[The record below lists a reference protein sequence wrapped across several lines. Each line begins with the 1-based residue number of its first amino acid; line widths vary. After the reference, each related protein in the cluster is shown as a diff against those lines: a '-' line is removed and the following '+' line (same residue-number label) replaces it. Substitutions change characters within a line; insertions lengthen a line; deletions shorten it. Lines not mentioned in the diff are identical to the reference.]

1 MNNYKF
7 VIFFTHEGIKV
18 RIEFKLLNDKY
29 IVNRIFKDEI
39 QKPFKALDKRE
50 RAFYDNCYFMYADFL
65 DKKGIDYCKGGEN

>member
-7 VIFFTHEGIKV
+7 IKFFTHEGINV

-29 IVNRIFKDEI
+29 IVNSIYKDEK

-65 DKKGIDYCKGGEN
+65 DRKGIKYYKGDEQ